1 MNERKKIM
9 RNTKAKRIKEYLTAQ
24 GLEYV
29 SCKKQSNMYEV
40 IATEPETGAY
50 LQYMVAFADTIIIIQ
65 SMVKGCIQ
73 FVPDGEIVTLNE
85 IVVG

>member
-1 MNERKKIM
+1 M
-9 RNTKAKRIKEYLTAQ
+9 RNTKAKRIREYLTTQ

-29 SCKKQSNMYEV
+29 SFKKQDKAYEV

-50 LQYMVAFADTIIIIQ
+50 LQYMVAFADTMIIIR
-65 SMVKGCIQ
+65 SMVKGVIR

-85 IVVG
+85 IVEG

>member
-1 MNERKKIM
+1 M
-9 RNTKAKRIKEYLTAQ
+9 RNTKAKRIREYLSKQ

-29 SCKKQSNMYEV
+29 SCKKQEKGYEV

-50 LQYMVAFADTIIIIQ
+50 LQYMVAFADTVIIIR
-65 SMVKGCIQ
+65 SMVKGRIQ

-85 IVVG
+85 IVDG